1 MSGWVKT
8 YRKLSEWEWYKDSH
22 MVHLFTHLIIKA
34 NHEDRTWRG
43 MIIKRGQLVTSR
55 RILSTQTGISERT
68 IRTCLERLQSTHEIA
83 IKSTQRNS
91 IITICNYD
99 IYQEKE
105 EEPDPQNDP
114 QTRRKSTHNR
124 PSIKQELKED
134 KNNIIDTNVST
145 SNSRSNST
153 RHDDIDYEKL
163 INFFNSKTN
172 GVFGNVRYPI
182 SEKRR
187 GMIRAR
193 IREYG
198 KEAFAEMIN
207 LAVNSNFL
215 KGDNKSGFRASLDW
229 MIKPNNFQKIIEGN
243 YNNSVTHND
252 RLLTYDQV
260 LLMVQKGEATFD
272 RYEKVQGR
280 DGKMHYKRKDLVL

>member
-1 MSGWVKT
+1 
-8 YRKLSEWEWYKDSH
+8 
-22 MVHLFTHLIIKA
+22 
-34 NHEDRTWRG
+34 
-43 MIIKRGQLVTSR
+43 MIMKRGQLVSSR
-55 RILSTQTGISERT
+55 RILSAQTGISEQT
-68 IRTCLERLQSTHEIA
+68 IRTCLERLQSTHEIT

-91 IITICNYD
+91 VITICNYD
-99 IYQEKE
+99 IYQGETE
-105 EEPDPQNDP
+105 ETNP
-114 QTRRKSTHNR
+114 QTNPLNPRESTHDQ
-124 PSIKQELKED
+124 PSIKQELKEY

-153 RHDDIDYEKL
+153 KNIDVDYEKL
-163 INFFNSKTN
+163 IDFFNKKTN

-187 GMIRAR
+187 GMIRSR

-198 KEAFAEMIN
+198 KEAFAEMIEM
-207 LAVNSNFL
+207 AVNSNFL

-243 YNNSVTHND
+243 YTNAVTHND

-260 LLMVQKGEATFD
+260 LVMVQKGETTFD
-272 RYEKVQGR
+272 RYEKVQGH
-280 DGKMHYKRKDLVL
+280 DGKMHYKRKELVL